1 MKKTAM
7 KELMKLLD
15 EYAVAQY
22 NQGRVDQARD
32 TGLSDDTTDYNACDI
47 RKAINKMLG
56 QQIKAAMLVV
66 MSELNKVNTA
76 IIKSSCGRV
85 F

>member
-1 MKKTAM
+1 MKVKISNV
-7 KELMKLLD
+7 KKI
-15 EYAVAQY
+15 Q
-22 NQGRVDQARD
+22 
-32 TGLSDDTTDYNACDI
+32 
-47 RKAINKMLG
+47 
-56 QQIKAAMLVV
+56 AAMLVV